1 MVDER
6 SLIFML
12 QNAYFFKANK
22 LAEFF
27 SFVTT
32 DDQARYCYQA
42 QPEIC
47 KWNLIKLAEAIK
59 DLLPLERS
67 KVAVEEMYVDNIQ
80 NECLVV
86 HVFKLDTTKELVNLA
101 KCRQKIVLFDY

>member
-1 MVDER
+1 LLVSQISDKR
-6 SLIFML
+6 SLIFKAKKCIL
-12 QNAYFFKANK
+12 FKANK
-22 LAEFF
+22 LAKIFT
-27 SFVTT
+27 FVTT

-59 DLLPLERS
+59 NLLPLERS
-67 KVAVEEMYVDNIQ
+67 KVAVEEMYVHNIQ

-86 HVFKLDTTKELVNLA
+86 FKLDTTN
-101 KCRQKIVLFDY
+101 Y